1 MADGDSGE
9 KTEKGTGRQREKA
22 REEGTVAK
30 SQEATSAI
38 LLLVGMTIMVGSAGH
53 FARVLGD
60 NTTYLLSQAHIL
72 APTNQ
77 HGIRELMSNNLQV
90 IIVAIAPL
98 LAGILIAGFGANVM
112 QVGFQITPKSLEFKG
127 NKLNPISG
135 MKKFFQPNIAFELG
149 KNVFKITVI
158 GTLAWYTIKG
168 TMDQLI
174 AMPLLSLPAVVAIGK
189 ITFVKLMAKL
199 LFLMAVIAIFDWFYQ
214 KHRYEEQIKMTK
226 HDIKQEGK
234 EMEGDPQI
242 KARIRGMQI
251 EMSRKRMMADVPT
264 ADVVITNPTHYAV
277 AVKYVQ
283 GSAAPIVVAKGQDTV
298 AQIIK
303 KIARKNNVP
312 VIENKPL
319 ARGLHR
325 EVEVGGSIPESL
337 FQAVA
342 EVLAYIYRLKKA

>member
-1 MADGDSGE
+1 MADGETGE
-9 KTEKGTGRQREKA
+9 KTETGSSRQREKA
-22 REEGTVAK
+22 RDEGTVAK
-30 SQEATSAI
+30 SQEVNSAI
-38 LLLVGMTIMVGSAGH
+38 LLLIGMAILVGSGAH
-53 FARVLGD
+53 FASVLGR
-60 NTTYLLSQAHIL
+60 NTTYLLGQAHIL
-72 APTNQ
+72 APSNQ
-77 HGIRELMSNNLQV
+77 FGIRELMENNLKV
-90 IIVAIAPL
+90 IIVALAPL
-98 LAGILIAGFGANVM
+98 LAGVFIAGFGANVM

-135 MKKFFQPNIAFELG
+135 MKKFFQGSVFFELG
-149 KNVFKITVI
+149 KNLFKICI
-158 GTLAWYTIKG
+158 ISALAWYTIKG

-174 AMPLLSLPAVVAIGK
+174 AMPLLSLPAIVAIGK
-189 ITFVKLMAKL
+189 VTFIKLMAKL

-226 HDIKQEGK
+226 HDVKQEGK

-242 KARIRGMQI
+242 KARIRGMQM

-264 ADVVITNPTHYAV
+264 ADVIITNPTHFAV

-283 GSAAPIVVAKGQDTV
+283 GSAAPIVVAKGKDAV

-303 KIARKNNVP
+303 KLARKHHVP
-312 VIENKPL
+312 VIENKLL
-319 ARGLHR
+319 ARGLYAQ
-325 EVEVGGSIPESL
+325 VEVGDTIPESL